1 MDFNRNF
8 TGLYFWALIV
18 LLLGVTVSCSD
29 DDEEFVDSPSAPI
42 YFSQDT
48 VRFDTIFT
56 DVGSATK
63 ELIIYNPNNKGVRLS
78 SVRLGSN
85 GSSGFRVN
93 LDG

>member
-42 YFSQDT
+42 YFSQMSALLPKNSSY
-48 VRFDTIFT
+48 TIPTTREFVSRQSVWAVMEAAASASIST
-56 DVGSATK
+56 DN
-63 ELIIYNPNNKGVRLS
+63 IIRS
-78 SVRLGSN
+78 SMT
-85 GSSGFRVN
+85 
-93 LDG
+93 

>member
-63 ELIIYNPNNKGVRLS
+63 ELIIYTTNNKGVRLS
-78 SVRLGSN
+78 SVR
-85 GSSGFRVN
+85 R
-93 LDG
+93 